1 VADYA
6 IIKNGGKQY
15 KVSAGDVLYLDRMS
29 NENGENYENGTEI
42 EFTEIL
48 AVSKDNKIEIGKPT
62 VEGVKVKAS
71 IDKNDRAK
79 KVVIYKKRRRKDSK
93 LKRGFRRSYTKV
105 TITEI
110 A

>member
-1 VADYA
+1 MADYA

-15 KVSAGDVLYLDRMS
+15 KVSKGDVLYLDRMS
-29 NENGENYENGTEI
+29 NENGEKYEDGAVV
-42 EFTEIL
+42 EFNEVL
-48 AVSKDNKIEIGKPT
+48 AVSKDEKVEFGAPT
-62 VEGVKVKAS
+62 VAGVTVKGS
-71 IDKNDRAK
+71 VDKNDRAK